1 MIFPCCLT
9 LYCIFFVQIW
19 ELYSHAGKKI
29 QTQNILSTYFSIRV
43 RETDIQKEREKERN
57 CREEREGIGIS
68 LAPRHTD
75 QSRVRGPPNG
85 GCFCCSSRI

>member
-29 QTQNILSTYFSIRV
+29 RAWNTLSTYFSIRV
-43 RETDIQKEREKERN
+43 REIDIQKEREKERN
-57 CREEREGIGIS
+57 CMEEREGIGVS
-68 LAPRHTD
+68 SAPRHPD

-85 GCFCCSSRI
+85 GCFGCSSGI